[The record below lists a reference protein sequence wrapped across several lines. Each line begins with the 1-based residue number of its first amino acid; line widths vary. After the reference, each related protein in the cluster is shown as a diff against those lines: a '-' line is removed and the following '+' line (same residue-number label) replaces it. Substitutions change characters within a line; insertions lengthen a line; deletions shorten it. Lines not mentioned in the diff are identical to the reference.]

1 MKVTLKVGDAAKT
14 PADLLVVNLF
24 EGTTKPGGA
33 AAAIDKATRGQ
44 LSAYLKDG
52 DFKGKPNETLLLR
65 PTRGVKARRVLVVGL
80 GKKNR
85 FILDRVRQAAGTA
98 AQAARSLGVT
108 HVVSVLHGV
117 GEDGGG
123 DEDISAAEAAQ
134 AIVEGTRLGGYAFSL
149 YKSGKKSDS
158 KPITQLTIVDND
170 AAKVREIRE
179 GARVGSALS
188 DSVVFARDLANRSG
202 SDHPPKYLADE
213 ARKMAREVGLRCTIW
228 GPRELA
234 RAKMGALL
242 GVARGSRNE
251 PRLIVL
257 EYRCNTKGA
266 QTVCVVGKG
275 ITFDSGGI
283 SLKPPGKMDEMKFDM
298 SGGAATIALA
308 RAMALLKPDV
318 NVVCIV
324 PSAENLP
331 GGNAYKPGDILT
343 SAAGVTI
350 EVLNTDAEGRIV
362 LADGLHHA
370 LSFKPDAIVDMA
382 TLTGA
387 CVVALGSHA
396 SGLMTNNA
404 ALADRIKASGE
415 ATYERVWELPM
426 FEEYADAVKS
436 EVADIKNIGNAG
448 EAGTIA
454 GASFL
459 QKFVGKT
466 PWVHLDIAG
475 TAWTMKKKPYA
486 PRGATG
492 VGVRLLAH
500 TLLNWAPLVHDKAD
514 DDDDDAPRRR
524 KPRTRGKGRSN
535 GRLAGRGHAT
545 GRRGGR

>member
-1 MKVTLKVGDAAKT
+1 MNVTLKVGDAAKA

-24 EGTTKPGGA
+24 EGPKKPGGA

-80 GKKNR
+80 GKKKH

-98 AQAARSLGVT
+98 AQTARGLGVT

-117 GEDGGG
+117 GEGGAG
-123 DEDISAAEAAQ
+123 EGGISAAEAAQ
-134 AIVEGTRLGGYAFSL
+134 ALVEGTRLGGYAFSL
-149 YKSGKKSDS
+149 YKSRKKSDS
-158 KPITQLTIVDND
+158 KPISQLTIVESDP
-170 AAKVREIRE
+170 AKAQDIRE
-179 GARVGSALS
+179 GARVGSVLS
-188 DSVVFARDLANRSG
+188 DSVVLARDLANRSG

-213 ARKMAREVGLRCTIW
+213 ARKTAREVGLRCTIW
-228 GPRELA
+228 GPREIE

-257 EYRCNTKGA
+257 EYRCKTKGA

-350 EVLNTDAEGRIV
+350 EVLNTDAEGRLV

-396 SGLMTNNA
+396 SGLMANNA
-404 ALADRIKASGE
+404 ELAGRLKASGE

-426 FEEYADAVKS
+426 FEEYHDAIRS
-436 EVADIKNIGNAG
+436 EVADIKNTGTGG

-475 TAWTMKKKPYA
+475 TAWTTKTKPYA

-500 TLLNWAPLVHDKAD
+500 ALLNWSPLVHDASD
-514 DDDDDAPRRR
+514 EDDAPRRR

-545 GRRGGR
+545 GYRGGR